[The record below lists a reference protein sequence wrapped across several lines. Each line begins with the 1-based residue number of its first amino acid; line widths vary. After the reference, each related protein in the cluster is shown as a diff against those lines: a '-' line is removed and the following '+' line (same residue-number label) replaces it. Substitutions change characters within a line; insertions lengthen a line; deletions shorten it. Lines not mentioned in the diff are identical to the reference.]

1 MHTLVDEI
9 KKQFAWFDLFVD
21 ANMCSYFEHF
31 VISLLVDK
39 AMLSIIVTPQY
50 PLEEFFS
57 KAL

>member
-50 PLEEFFS
+50 PFGEFFS